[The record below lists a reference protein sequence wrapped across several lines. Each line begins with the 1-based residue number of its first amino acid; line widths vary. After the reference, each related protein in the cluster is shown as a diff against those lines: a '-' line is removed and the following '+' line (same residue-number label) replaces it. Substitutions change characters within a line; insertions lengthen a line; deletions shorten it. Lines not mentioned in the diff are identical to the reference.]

1 MKKFISRLIMCLML
15 TPSTILGED
24 RTFEKLDYL
33 RNKILESKKE
43 NNVDSIK
50 IYTEEISLVWKSMSK
65 EEVFDY
71 EIYNLLKSENVEK
84 QLEVS
89 KTKSQMQSLL
99 LLLICLTAFV
109 YLIYYTDKKN
119 RESQNKKIQAA
130 SGISEYE
137 ASLRKRISEK
147 LHDDLGGSIAAL
159 KMKWIGKKELAD
171 DVKILDDLYQ
181 DVRKFSKDLNF
192 QNKFHLK
199 SIEEAIHILSNE
211 MCANFRKKTI
221 NIFPKEI
228 NKIKNKN
235 LIDDVV
241 MTTKELITN
250 VIKHSQA
257 DEIAVDVSLV
267 ENKIVIIVQDN
278 GIGFNFEK
286 NEGQGMKSIK
296 NRAIMHEG
304 IVDIDSNKKG
314 TSVTVELKIKN
325 DKI

>member
-1 MKKFISRLIMCLML
+1 MRHIILFLILSAVFNPKKLLSQSNEIDSLIQLA
-15 TPSTILGED
+15 IK
-24 RTFEKLDYL
+24 FAEKNQNDSLDFTL
-33 RNKILESKKE
+33 SIIVPKVVGNEL
-43 NNVDSIK
+43 DS
-50 IYTEEISLVWKSMSK
+50 
-65 EEVFDY
+65 
-71 EIYNLLKSENVEK
+71 LLKKRQKSRKNLIEGANVIYA
-84 QLEVS
+84 
-89 KTKSQMQSLL
+89 KSQMQSLL

-119 RESQNKKIQAA
+119 RERQNKKIQAA

-137 ASLRKRISEK
+137 ANLRKRISEK

-159 KMKWIGKKELAD
+159 KMKWVGKKELSD

-199 SIEEAIHILSNE
+199 SIEEAINNLSDE

-228 NKIKNKN
+228 NNIKNKN

-286 NEGQGMKSIK
+286 KEGQGMKHIR
-296 NRAIMHEG
+296 NRAIIREG
-304 IVDIDSNKKG
+304 LVNIDSNKKG
-314 TSVTVELKIKN
+314 TSVTVEFKN
-325 DKI
+325 

>member
-1 MKKFISRLIMCLML
+1 ML

-159 KMKWIGKKELAD
+159 KMKWVSKKELSD

-228 NKIKNKN
+228 NNINDSIFAFASDLKALWSIPE
-235 LIDDVV
+235 IQ
-241 MTTKELITN
+241 KEIEYDAFSDYLKYGYI
-250 VIKHSQA
+250 HA
-257 DEIAVDVSLV
+257 P
-267 ENKIVIIVQDN
+267 
-278 GIGFNFEK
+278 
-286 NEGQGMKSIK
+286 KSIHK
-296 NRAIMHEG
+296 NIYQLLPGHLIEITSEDGFSTRNIPKP
-304 IVDIDSNKKG
+304 ISWWDFKK
-314 TSVTVELKIKN
+314 IIN
-325 DKI
+325 N

>member
-1 MKKFISRLIMCLML
+1 MNHFTCKLIICLFLIPGALISNE
-15 TPSTILGED
+15 SA
-24 RTFEKLDYL
+24 FAQLDSL
-33 RNKILESKKE
+33 RIKILDSKKE
-43 NNVDSIK
+43 NKVDSLK
-50 IYTEEISLVWKSMSK
+50 IYINQISSIWGSLSK
-65 EEVFDY
+65 EEVFEY
-71 EIYNLLKSENVEK
+71 EINKLLKSENVEK

-99 LLLICLTAFV
+99 LLMICLTSFI

-130 SGISEYE
+130 SGISKYE
-137 ASLRKRISEK
+137 ANLRKRISEK

-159 KMKWIGKKELAD
+159 KMKWIGKKELSD
-171 DVKILDDLYQ
+171 DVKILDNLYQ

-199 SIEEAIHILSNE
+199 SIKEAIHILSEE

-228 NKIKNKN
+228 NNIKNKN

-250 VIKHSQA
+250 VIKHSEA

-286 NEGQGMKSIK
+286 NEGQGMKSIR
-296 NRAIMHEG
+296 NRAIMREG
-304 IVDIDSNKKG
+304 VVSIDSNKKG
-314 TSVTVELKIKN
+314 TSVTVELKMKN
-325 DKI
+325 EKL

>member
-1 MKKFISRLIMCLML
+1 MKKFTFKLIICLL
-15 TPSTILGED
+15 LKPSAIFSND
-24 RTFEKLDYL
+24 RTFEKLDSL
-33 RNKILESKKE
+33 RSKILESKKE
-43 NNVDSIK
+43 NDVDSVK
-50 IYTEEISLVWKSMSK
+50 FYTKEISLVWKSMSK

-84 QLEVS
+84 RLEVS

-99 LLLICLTAFV
+99 LLLICLSAFV

-119 RESQNKKIQAA
+119 RDSQNKKIQAA

-137 ASLRKRISEK
+137 ANLRKRISEK
-147 LHDDLGGSIAAL
+147 LHDDIGGSIAAL
-159 KMKWIGKKELAD
+159 KMRLVGKKELLD

-192 QNKFHLK
+192 QNKFYTK
-199 SIEEAIHILSNE
+199 SIEEAIHILSDE

-250 VIKHSQA
+250 VIKHSKA

-286 NEGQGMKSIK
+286 NEGQGMKSIR
-296 NRAIMHEG
+296 NRAIIREG
-304 IVDIDSNKKG
+304 NVDIDSNKKG
-314 TSVTVELKIKN
+314 TSVTVELKMKN
-325 DKI
+325 EKI

>member
-1 MKKFISRLIMCLML
+1 MRHIILFLILSAVFNPKKLLSQSNEMDSLIQLA
-15 TPSTILGED
+15 IK
-24 RTFEKLDYL
+24 FAEKKQNDSLDFTL
-33 RNKILESKKE
+33 SIIVPKVVGNEL
-43 NNVDSIK
+43 DS
-50 IYTEEISLVWKSMSK
+50 
-65 EEVFDY
+65 
-71 EIYNLLKSENVEK
+71 LLKKRQKSRRNLIEGANVIYA
-84 QLEVS
+84 
-89 KTKSQMQSLL
+89 KSQMQSLL

-119 RESQNKKIQAA
+119 RERQNKKIQAA

-137 ASLRKRISEK
+137 ANLRKRISEK

-159 KMKWIGKKELAD
+159 KMKWVGKKELSD

-199 SIEEAIHILSNE
+199 SIEEAINILSDE

-228 NKIKNKN
+228 NNIKNKN

-286 NEGQGMKSIK
+286 NEGQGMGSIR
-296 NRAIMHEG
+296 NRAIMREG

>member
-1 MKKFISRLIMCLML
+1 ML

-50 IYTEEISLVWKSMSK
+50 FYTRELSLIWNSMSK
-65 EEVFDY
+65 EKVFDY
-71 EIYNLLKSENVEK
+71 EIYNLTKTENVEK

-89 KTKSQMQSLL
+89 NTKSQMQSLL

-119 RESQNKKIQAA
+119 RERQNKKIQAA

-147 LHDDLGGSIAAL
+147 LHDDIGGSIAAL
-159 KMKWIGKKELAD
+159 KMKWIGKKELSD

-199 SIEEAIHILSNE
+199 SIEESIHILSDE

-228 NKIKNKN
+228 NNIKNKN

-250 VIKHSQA
+250 VIKHSKA

-286 NEGQGMKSIK
+286 KEGQGMKSIR
-296 NRAIMHEG
+296 NRAIIREG

>member
-1 MKKFISRLIMCLML
+1 MRHIILFLILSAVFNPKKLLSQSNEIDSLIQLA
-15 TPSTILGED
+15 IK
-24 RTFEKLDYL
+24 FAEKNQNDSLDFTL
-33 RNKILESKKE
+33 SIIVPKVVGNEL
-43 NNVDSIK
+43 DS
-50 IYTEEISLVWKSMSK
+50 
-65 EEVFDY
+65 
-71 EIYNLLKSENVEK
+71 LLKKRQKSRRNLIEGANVIYA
-84 QLEVS
+84 
-89 KTKSQMQSLL
+89 KSQMQSLL

-119 RESQNKKIQAA
+119 RERQNKKIQAA

-137 ASLRKRISEK
+137 ANLRKRISEK

-159 KMKWIGKKELAD
+159 KMKWVGKKELSD

-181 DVRKFSKDLNF
+181 DVRKFSKDLSF

-228 NKIKNKN
+228 NNIKNKN

-286 NEGQGMKSIK
+286 KEGQGMKSIR
-296 NRAIMHEG
+296 NRAIIREG

-314 TSVTVELKIKN
+314 TSVTVELKIEN